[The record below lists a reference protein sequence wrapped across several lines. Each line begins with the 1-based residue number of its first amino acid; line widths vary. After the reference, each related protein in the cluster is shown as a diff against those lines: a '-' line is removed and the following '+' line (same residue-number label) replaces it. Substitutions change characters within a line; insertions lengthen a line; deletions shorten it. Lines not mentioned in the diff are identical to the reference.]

1 MGKCCNGFS
10 SQYFH
15 GFYCL
20 KASLSQ
26 SPVVLLGIARLLL
39 HSEWIMAGPASVT

>member
-15 GFYCL
+15 GLYCI
-20 KASLSQ
+20 KASWSQ
-26 SPVVLLGIARLLL
+26 SPVELMGIVTLLL
-39 HSEWIMAGPASVT
+39 HSEWIMAGLASIT